1 MTEQTAVVPRD
12 AEGKF
17 LPGGPGGPGRPK
29 GRAQSE
35 LVRAL
40 IEPHRTA
47 LIERALALTQHTDPF
62 AAANGLRI
70 CLERLA
76 PIPKQESERVEVP
89 GLKEAKT
96 FTDKCEAVV
105 SAVATGDISAEAADR
120 LLRMIGAYARAV
132 AVDDFDRRL
141 RALEAGHVWQ
151 PVLDDVSDLV

>member
-1 MTEQTAVVPRD
+1 MTDVVQRD
-12 AEGKF
+12 PEGKF

-40 IEPHRTA
+40 IEPHREA
-47 LIERALALTQHTDPF
+47 LIERALALTQHADPF
-62 AAANGLRI
+62 VAANALRI

-89 GLKEAKT
+89 GLKDAKT

-105 SAVATGDISAEAADR
+105 AAVATGDISAEAADR
-120 LLRMIGAYARAV
+120 LLRMIGSYARAV

-141 RALEAGHVWQ
+141 RALEAGHVWR
-151 PVLDDVSDLV
+151 PAKDDVTDLV